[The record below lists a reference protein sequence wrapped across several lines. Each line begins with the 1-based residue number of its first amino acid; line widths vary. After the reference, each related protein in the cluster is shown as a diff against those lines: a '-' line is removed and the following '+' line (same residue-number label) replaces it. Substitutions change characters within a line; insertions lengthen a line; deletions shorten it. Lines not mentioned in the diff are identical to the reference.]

1 MCSQKP
7 LGEAVAA
14 FTVNF
19 KGLTFLKYMYSLP
32 AEWEYMYRVWK
43 REGKIK
49 TVHIC
54 MCTHTHTLNTPGT
67 HQSEFMLGW
76 GKFFRGATKYKYF
89 QVYTPTHIFICLE
102 NVHRRK
108 RLCVCVLGERSG
120 WGGLVAICIPL
131 LKKFL
136 SADHHFMK
144 CNKHL
149 KILSSSLYTPIC
161 FYGSKP
167 EYNDEP

>member
-1 MCSQKP
+1 MSISK
-7 LGEAVAA
+7 
-14 FTVNF
+14 FTH
-19 KGLTFLKYMYSLP
+19 LHTYS
-32 AEWEYMYRVWK
+32 YVWK
-43 REGKIK
+43 
-49 TVHIC
+49 
-54 MCTHTHTLNTPGT
+54 M
-67 HQSEFMLGW
+67 
-76 GKFFRGATKYKYF
+76 
-89 QVYTPTHIFICLE
+89 YTGE
-102 NVHRRK
+102 

>member
-32 AEWEYMYRVWK
+32 AEWEYMYSVWK

-102 NVHRRK
+102 NVHRRETV
-108 RLCVCVLGERSG
+108 CVCVGGTEWVGGSG
-120 WGGLVAICIPL
+120 GYMHTFAKEIP
-131 LKKFL
+131 FCGPPF
-136 SADHHFMK
+136 HEMQ
-144 CNKHL
+144 
-149 KILSSSLYTPIC
+149 
-161 FYGSKP
+161 
-167 EYNDEP
+167 